1 MHTLRQFY
9 TCNESDHGSLALD
22 SAVVR
27 KISKRHFFQDIKNSL
42 HGVTRMGLKPHQNFF
57 QNFFST
63 NMVARGVQ
71 SFCILEGATDLLI
84 EQWLKFLCQFTPDM
98 WWANAENF
106 KSISWVVSDLL
117 PFNWKI
123 LAIVGLHAYKLA
135 YGFRPI
141 RVTPWR
147 EFLISW
153 KKWRFQIFRMTAESR
168 ASDSCLDTFLWLCL
182 KIQRLIGYLT
192 HKSTIFS
199 LQ

>member
-1 MHTLRQFY
+1 MYMYVHLHTYVDSRRP
-9 TCNESDHGSLALD
+9 CMHGSLALD

-57 QNFFST
+57 QKFFST

-84 EQWLKFLCQFTPDM
+84 EQWLKFLCQFTPDI

-123 LAIVGLHAYKLA
+123 LAIVGLHAYKIGQFVRMQA
-135 YGFRPI
+135 NNCQNFS
-141 RVTPWR
+141 V
-147 EFLISW
+147 
-153 KKWRFQIFRMTAESR
+153 KWQ
-168 ASDSCLDTFLWLCL
+168 
-182 KIQRLIGYLT
+182 
-192 HKSTIFS
+192 
-199 LQ
+199 

>member
-1 MHTLRQFY
+1 MGKLIT
-9 TCNESDHGSLALD
+9 NPVVSHGSLALD

-98 WWANAENF
+98 WWANPENF

-135 YGFRPI
+135 YFVRMQANNCQNFS
-141 RVTPWR
+141 V
-147 EFLISW
+147 
-153 KKWRFQIFRMTAESR
+153 KWP
-168 ASDSCLDTFLWLCL
+168 
-182 KIQRLIGYLT
+182 
-192 HKSTIFS
+192 
-199 LQ
+199 